1 MEAAKAGRGR
11 LLSGDRHGRKI
22 QISRRKKM
30 NAMRSLLKKVVG
42 AAGLI
47 GLLFGATQP
56 ASAEEP
62 AGHWE
67 CSCPPEYSL
76 VGNPPDVVCV
86 CDYDPT
92 DVRPAKCVWVS
103 DPTPEPTET
112 PGSTPEPTETPGS
125 TPEPT
130 ETPGSTPEPS
140 ASPTSFPLPETGG
153 GGASPSNFL
162 ADVAKAIAL
171 VLVAVFGLPRALRLA
186 RAIRRR

>member
-1 MEAAKAGRGR
+1 
-11 LLSGDRHGRKI
+11 
-22 QISRRKKM
+22 M

-56 ASAEEP
+56 AGAEEP
-62 AGHWE
+62 AGDWE
-67 CSCPPEYSL
+67 CSCTPEYSL

-92 DVRPAKCVWVS
+92 DFRPAKCVWVS

-130 ETPGSTPEPS
+130 ETPGSTPEPTETPGS
-140 ASPTSFPLPETGG
+140 TPEPTEPPGSFPLPET
-153 GGASPSNFL
+153 
-162 ADVAKAIAL
+162 
-171 VLVAVFGLPRALRLA
+171 
-186 RAIRRR
+186 

>member
-1 MEAAKAGRGR
+1 
-11 LLSGDRHGRKI
+11 
-22 QISRRKKM
+22 M
-30 NAMRSLLKKVVG
+30 NATNFLKVVG

-112 PGSTPEPTETPGS
+112 PGSTPEP
-125 TPEPT
+125 
-130 ETPGSTPEPS
+130 S

>member
-1 MEAAKAGRGR
+1 
-11 LLSGDRHGRKI
+11 
-22 QISRRKKM
+22 M

-125 TPEPT
+125 TPEP
-130 ETPGSTPEPS
+130 S